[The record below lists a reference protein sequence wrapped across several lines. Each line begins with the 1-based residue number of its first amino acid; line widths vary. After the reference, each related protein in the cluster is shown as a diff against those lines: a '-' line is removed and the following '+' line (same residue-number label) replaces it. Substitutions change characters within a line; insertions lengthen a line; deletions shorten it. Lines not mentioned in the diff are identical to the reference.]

1 MIFRNWLALGVAGAI
16 VVASGAALADG
27 DVKKGSKVFKKCKV
41 CHTVKEGGKKKVG
54 PNLHGLFGRTS
65 GTSEGFKYSDAM
77 KDAAIVWDEATLDA
91 YLTDPKGYIP
101 KNKMAFRGVKKEK
114 QRVNLLAYLKEATK

>member
-54 PNLHGLFGRTS
+54 PNLYGLFGRTS

-77 KDAAIVWDEATLDA
+77 KDAAIVWDEVNLDA
-91 YLTDPKGYIP
+91 YLKDPKGYIP
-101 KNKMAFRGVKKEK
+101 KNKMAFKGVKKEK
-114 QRVNLLAYLKEATK
+114 QRVNLIAYLKEATK

>member
-77 KDAAIVWDEATLDA
+77 KDAAIVWDDATLDA
-91 YLTDPKGYIP
+91 YLKDPKGYIP
-101 KNKMAFRGVKKEK
+101 KNKMAFKGVKKEK
-114 QRVNLLAYLKEATK
+114 QRVNLLAYLREATK

>member
-77 KDAAIVWDEATLDA
+77 KDAAIVWDDATLDA
-91 YLTDPKGYIP
+91 YLKDPKGYIP
-101 KNKMAFRGVKKEK
+101 KNKMAFKGVKKEK
-114 QRVNLLAYLKEATK
+114 QRVNLLAYIREATK

>member
-54 PNLHGLFGRTS
+54 PNLYGLFGRTS

-77 KDAAIVWDEATLDA
+77 KDAAIVWDEVNLDA
-91 YLTDPKGYIP
+91 YLKDPKGYIS
-101 KNKMAFRGVKKEK
+101 KNKMAFKGVKKEK
-114 QRVNLLAYLKEATK
+114 QRVNLIAYLKEATK